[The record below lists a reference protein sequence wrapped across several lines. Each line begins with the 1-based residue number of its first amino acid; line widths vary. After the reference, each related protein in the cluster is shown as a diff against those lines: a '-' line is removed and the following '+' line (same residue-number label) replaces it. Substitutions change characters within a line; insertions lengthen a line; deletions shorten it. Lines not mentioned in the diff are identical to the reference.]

1 MEIIMNRCF
10 LMGKLIEK
18 NDFKF
23 IINKRKKHKSQIK
36 CKLKLRNGSIIDI
49 IAYDKNADLI
59 LRKEMNFVYIDG
71 ILEQTEHGIHVEIRE
86 IYYL

>member
-1 MEIIMNRCF
+1 MNRCF

-18 NDFKF
+18 KYFKF

-36 CKLKLRNGSIIDI
+36 CKLKLLNGSIIDI

-59 LRKEMNFVYIDG
+59 LRKEMNLVYIDG
-71 ILEQTEHGIHVEIRE
+71 ILKQTEHSIQVETKE